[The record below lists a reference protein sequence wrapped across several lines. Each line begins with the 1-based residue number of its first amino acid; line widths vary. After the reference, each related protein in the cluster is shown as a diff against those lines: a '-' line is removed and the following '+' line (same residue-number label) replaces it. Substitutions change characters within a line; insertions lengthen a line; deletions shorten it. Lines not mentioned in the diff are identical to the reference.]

1 MQTTTDGLDRRTVLS
16 FFMPTFNCHP
26 LVAKTPGTMTSHTQD
41 DNPSV
46 VLQKVGLIT
55 YEDRPVPE
63 ISDPHY
69 VKIAIKQTGL
79 CGSDVH
85 YYETGCCGSFKVEK
99 PMVLGHESSGIIVEV
114 GDAVRTL
121 QVGDKV
127 ACEPGIPSRYSKEYK
142 EGNYNLCPH
151 MAFAATPPYD
161 GTLCRYYLL
170 PEDFCVKLP
179 DHVSLEEGA
188 LVEPL
193 AVGVHANRLI
203 DVKFGD
209 SMIVFGAGPI
219 GLLCAGVAKAFGCD
233 KILIVDLV
241 PDKLSFAIE
250 HGLATHAFNSREK
263 SFDDFMQAVKSIWVG
278 DDELPTCGID
288 ATGNKRCTN
297 MCIRALAKKGRFVQV
312 GMGPDNMDMFPI
324 AAVMEKELTVK
335 GSFRYDVDDYNY
347 AVRLLKDR
355 KIKVEPLI
363 THRFK
368 FSEAIEAYEFS
379 KKGESIKIMIAGPE

>member
-1 MQTTTDGLDRRTVLS
+1 
-16 FFMPTFNCHP
+16 MPSITNN
-26 LVAKTPGTMTSHTQD
+26 
-41 DNPSV
+41 NPCV
-46 VLQKVGLIT
+46 VLQKVGSIT

-63 ISDPHY
+63 LTDPHY

-79 CGSDVH
+79 CGSDLH

-99 PMVLGHESSGIIVEV
+99 PMVLGHESSGEIVEV
-114 GDAVRTL
+114 GSAVTSL
-121 QVGDKV
+121 KVGDRV
-127 ACEPGIPSRYSKEYK
+127 ACEPGIPSRYSQEYK
-142 EGNYNLCPH
+142 SGNYNLCPH

-209 SMIVFGAGPI
+209 SIIVFGAGPV

-233 KILIVDLV
+233 KVLLVDII
-241 PDKLSFAIE
+241 DEKLAFAVE
-250 HGLATHAFNSREK
+250 HGLASHTFNSRGQK
-263 SFDDFMQAVKSIWVG
+263 FDDLMEKVKSIWKDSEHG
-278 DDELPTCGID
+278 LPTCGID
-288 ATGNKRCTN
+288 ATGNQTCTN

-312 GMGPDNMDMFPI
+312 GMGPDNMDNFPI

-335 GSFRYDVDDYNY
+335 GSFRYSVNDYNY
-347 AVRLLKDR
+347 AVQLLKER
-355 KIKVEPLI
+355 KLNVKPLV

-379 KKGESIKIMIAGPE
+379 KKGQSIKIMISGPE